1 MFPPYIILNF
11 EKSFNLSFVER
22 EFCVQYETQYE
33 VVLVL
38 KRSYSYSYVFVVRVG
53 TTSYQ
58 YDLVLVR
65 PRFKIPVDAM
75 QKF

>member
-1 MFPPYIILNF
+1 MNNF
-11 EKSFNLSFVER
+11 WIFKIQCETKSYVNFLQSSYR

-33 VVLVL
+33 AVLVL
-38 KRSYSYSYVFVVRVG
+38 KRSYSYVFVVRVG

-65 PRFKIPVDAM
+65 PRTGTTSYF
-75 QKF
+75 